1 MIVSVELRT
10 PTGSAT
16 NRSAAQQ
23 THNVGRQMISRLKR
37 RDGTIAARWDPS
49 AKGFKP
55 GRKRVG
61 HLCLVPAIARFSW
74 IIGAAVC

>member
-37 RDGTIAARWDPS
+37 RDGTIAARLDLS
-49 AKGFKP
+49 AKGFEP
-55 GRKRVG
+55 GCKRVG
-61 HLCLVPAIARFSW
+61 HLWLVPAIACFSW